1 MRRFAVIL
9 GVLLASCSG
18 GPEAA
23 KEPPKQAV
31 KAAATSTPSPTPSP
45 IAPAPVFAVQPGKVE
60 GPMSLA
66 FLPDG
71 RMLIGLRDGG
81 IVVRAEDGKITPL
94 TGVPEAEM
102 MRDIAVAADGLIYF
116 AYSEPQSAGGYLAL
130 ARASVGAAGLE
141 HVQTLWHGKDD
152 KMDGSLAGA
161 VAVSADQRALYL
173 SGARQRWG
181 AGPPPG
187 KRPKGYHRPIV
198 VYGSIVRLDLPA
210 ADAGGLLALAEVRP
224 SIVSTGHRNPL
235 GLAIAAD
242 GRLWEH
248 EMGPK
253 GGDELNLIA
262 PGKDYGWPKVSNGDN
277 YDGTVIPDHKPGD
290 GFTPPLLFWNPSVSP
305 AGFLLYSGKLFP
317 QWKGSGFMGALSGQ
331 AVVRVSI
338 DGAGAAKGDEWPMKT
353 RIRDV
358 AEAPDGAIW
367 LVEDDTGEGGRLFRL
382 GQ

>member
-1 MRRFAVIL
+1 MRGFGLIL
-9 GVLLASCSG
+9 LLLASCSDA
-18 GPEAA
+18 PEAA
-23 KEPPKQAV
+23 KQPVPQAV
-31 KAAATSTPSPTPSP
+31 KTAAIASPSPTPSP
-45 IAPAPVFAVQPGKVE
+45 AAPAPVFVVQPGKIE

-71 RMLIGLRDGG
+71 RMLVGLRDGG
-81 IVVRAEDGKITPL
+81 MVVRGADGGITPL
-94 TGVPEAEM
+94 AGVPASEM
-102 MRDIAVAADGLIYF
+102 MRDVAVMADGTIYF

-130 ARASVGAAGLE
+130 ARATAGAAGFDQ
-141 HVQTLWHGKDD
+141 VQVLWHGKRD

-161 VAVSADQRALYL
+161 VAVSPDQRTLYL

-181 AGPPPG
+181 PATPPAQ
-187 KRPKGYHRPIV
+187 RPKGYHRPIV

-210 ADAGGLLALAEVRP
+210 PDAGGLLALAEVRP
-224 SIVSTGHRNPL
+224 SIVTTGHRNPL

-253 GGDELNLIA
+253 GGDELNLIV
-262 PGKDYGWPKVSNGDN
+262 PGKDYGWPKVSNGDD
-277 YDGTVIPDHKPGD
+277 YDGTIIPDHKPGD
-290 GFTPPLLFWNPSVSP
+290 GFEPPLLFWNPSVSP

-317 QWKGSGFMGALSGQ
+317 EWRGSGFMGALSGR
-331 AVVRVSI
+331 AVVRVTIS
-338 DGAGAAKGDEWPMKT
+338 GASAAKADQWPMKT

-382 GQ
+382 GR